1 VSFGV
6 VPLLFALGTGI
17 TAQDSTRLYAALTA
31 DDTAALSAE
40 VRRRPA
46 GARDVLGDLI
56 DGAGRATPLHAD
68 SLLRLSRKLA
78 SAYASAW
85 ADSFPLANLSR
96 FEAMNRGE
104 RAAKVS
110 ADSLR
115 RAGNDALG
123 AKGVPR
129 AMSLWRNALRRS
141 RAINDTAGMAASLGN
156 IGAGFYLAS
165 EFDSA
170 ARNLRAARQLAER
183 IGDHRTAVNA
193 IGTLGSIAKDRGA
206 LADAQQ
212 AYAAALIIRQ
222 RIGDVEGESADH
234 NNLGLIAASLGDAPE
249 ARKHYSEALRIS
261 RDNSLDDATATA
273 LLNLG
278 NLAAGEADYSTAASR
293 YREALALYKKSKD
306 LGSTALTLHN
316 LGLLALRTGDYATAR
331 SRLREALALF
341 VRVGTPEDLVQ
352 VRKDL
357 ASVNAGMG
365 NLQDAIA
372 QLRAAQR
379 LLPQIPR
386 SFDLAGSVALAQA
399 DLSLQL
405 NDYPAAERQYEDA
418 QRLYRRAGNSN
429 GEVAAREGR
438 AVLLIDREQYTAAE
452 SQLETVLRAQQ
463 STGDRRSAA
472 LTRLDLGRVYLQA
485 GDTSSARRL
494 ISQATTALRALGDAI
509 GEAAGSLAMGDLELQ
524 AGSPVAAEAHYRRGL
539 ATIAGRRAPGI
550 TWQLHAGLGEA
561 LHARGALGD
570 AASQLRAAIEDVE
583 RITRTLSL
591 IDRRSVFLTDKWEPY
606 ARLALIER
614 ERGDAASSF
623 AVSERMRARQMLET
637 FTRGAVARPTTAD
650 PALIAREQ
658 ELRDR
663 IGGLTQLLEP
673 TARIASFRGPG
684 PVEKATDASR
694 EALAQAQDE
703 FQHVLVE
710 LNESTGG
717 STNGAAVSGW
727 RSVAR
732 RLAPDQAMLEYLV
745 TDSTTIVFI
754 VRPDTIQALDLG
766 VGSSALTP
774 LVDFARATMG
784 TRGTASTRTSWRAP
798 MRRLYAQLIAPIE
811 ESRVL
816 DKVRELVIVPHAELH
831 YLPFAALLSGGDREE
846 FLIQRYD
853 IGYAP
858 SASMWLRLGARGS
871 SDGKKVL
878 ALAPRPKALP
888 GSRSEVDAIRALYPE
903 ATILTEDAATETA
916 LRAHA
921 ERFDVIHL
929 ATNGVLNRRNP
940 LFSFVALSTG
950 AGDDGRLEVHEVFG
964 LTFHA
969 RLLVLSACETGLGS
983 GAISD
988 VPAGDDW
995 VGLVRAFL
1003 GAGAQN
1009 VTATLWAVEDRSTA
1023 RVMERLYARL
1033 SAGDSEVTALSRAQR
1048 ETIRNPATAG
1058 PFYWAGFVNV
1068 GGAAGR

>member
-6 VPLLFALGTGI
+6 LALLFALGTAI
-17 TAQDSTRLYAALTA
+17 PAQDSTRLYAVLTA
-31 DDTAALSAE
+31 DDTAALRTE

-46 GARDVLGDLI
+46 DARDVLGDLI
-56 DGAGRATPLHAD
+56 DGAGRATPVQAD

-85 ADSFPLANLSR
+85 ADSFPLTNLSR
-96 FEAMNRGE
+96 FEAMSRGE
-104 RAAKVS
+104 RAAKVV

-129 AMSLWRNALRRS
+129 AMNLWRSALRRS

-193 IGTLGSIAKDRGA
+193 IGTLGSIAKDRGE
-206 LADAQQ
+206 LAEAQR
-212 AYAAALIIRQ
+212 AYASALGIRQ
-222 RIGDVEGESADH
+222 RIGDVVGESADH
-234 NNLGLIAASLGDAPE
+234 NNLGLIAAVLGDAPE
-249 ARKHYSEALRIS
+249 ARKHYSEALRIA
-261 RDNSLDDATATA
+261 RDHSLDDATATA

-278 NLAAGEADYSTAASR
+278 NLAAGEADYPAAASR
-293 YREALALYKKSKD
+293 YREALSLYKQNED
-306 LGSTALTLHN
+306 FGSAALILHN
-316 LGLLALRTGDYATAR
+316 LGLLALRTGDYVTAR

-341 VRVGTPEDLVQ
+341 VRVGTPEDLVE

-357 ASVNAGMG
+357 AAVNAGMG

-386 SFDLAGSVALAQA
+386 SFDLAGAVALAQA

-405 NDYPAAERQYEDA
+405 NDYPAAERQYEEA
-418 QRLYRRAGNSN
+418 QKLYRRAGNGN

-438 AVLLIDREQYTAAE
+438 AALLVDRDQYAAAE
-452 SQLETVLRAQQ
+452 SQLEAVLRAQVAA
-463 STGDRRSAA
+463 GDRRSAA

-494 ISQATTALRALGDAI
+494 ISQATIALRALGDPI

-524 AGSPVAAEAHYRRGL
+524 AASPVAAEAHYRRGL

-550 TWQLHAGLGEA
+550 TWPLHAGLGEA

-570 AASQLRAAIEDVE
+570 AATQLRAAIEDVE

-591 IDRRSVFLTDKWEPY
+591 SDRRSVFLTDKWAPY

-614 ERGDAASSF
+614 ERGDAESSF

-637 FTRGAVARPTTAD
+637 FARGAVAHPTSAD
-650 PALIAREQ
+650 PALVAREQ

-663 IGGLTQLLEP
+663 IAGLTQLLEP
-673 TARIASFRGPG
+673 SGRIASFRGPG
-684 PVEKATDASR
+684 PAEKASDASR
-694 EALAQAQDE
+694 EALVQAQDE
-703 FQHVLVE
+703 YQHVLVE

-727 RSVAR
+727 RLVAR

-754 VRPDTIQALDLG
+754 VRPDTIQTLDLG
-766 VGSSALTP
+766 VGSGALTP
-774 LVDFARATMG
+774 LVDFARATLG

-811 ESRVL
+811 ESGAL
-816 DKVRELVIVPHAELH
+816 AKVRELVIVPHAELH
-831 YLPFAALLSGGDREE
+831 YLPFAALLSADREE
-846 FLIQRYD
+846 FLIQRYE

-878 ALAPRPKALP
+878 ALAPKPKALP
-888 GSRSEVDAIRALYPE
+888 GSRSEVDAIRALYRE
-903 ATILTEDAATETA
+903 ATILTDEAATEA
-916 LRAHA
+916 AFRAHA
-921 ERFDVIHL
+921 GRVDVIHL

-940 LFSFVALSTG
+940 LFSFVELG
-950 AGDDGRLEVHEVFG
+950 AGGGDDGRLEVHEVFG
-964 LTFHA
+964 LTLHA

-1009 VTATLWAVEDRSTA
+1009 VIATLWAVEDRSTG

-1033 SAGDSEVTALSRAQR
+1033 SAGDAEVTALSRAQR